1 MFDITKVII
10 AVILS
15 SMSLFMMASSLS
27 NTAGGY
33 EDFVKGVDSIPNDR
47 YLQAKVILNDDF
59 ELTAYVA
66 ITNDQQVKG
75 LSVKDHLKENEGM
88 LFVYEQ
94 PTRQGF
100 WMKDM
105 RFPIDIIWLDSN
117 GTVVHIEHNLQPC
130 IMTFA
135 FICPSYIPDSDSLYV
150 LETVAGFSKKHS
162 IKVGTNVDFQLIR

>member
-1 MFDITKVII
+1 MFNIIKVII

-15 SMSLFMMASSLS
+15 SMSLFLMASSLS

-33 EDFVKGVDSIPNDR
+33 ENFVKRVDSIPNDR
-47 YLQAKVILNDDF
+47 YLQAKVIVNDGF
-59 ELTAYVA
+59 ELTAYMA
-66 ITNDQQVKG
+66 LTNEQQVKG

-105 RFPIDIIWLDSN
+105 KFPIDIIWLDSN
-117 GTVVHIEHNLQPC
+117 GTVVHVEYNLQPC
-130 IMTFA
+130 IMAFA
-135 FICPSYIPDSDSLYV
+135 FICPSYIPDKDSLYV

>member
-94 PTRQGF
+94 PTRQGL

-135 FICPSYIPDSDSLYV
+135 FICPSYFPDKDSLYV

-162 IKVGTNVDFQLIR
+162 IKVGTNVDIQLIR

>member
-1 MFDITKVII
+1 MFEIIKVII

-15 SMSLFMMASSLS
+15 GISLFLMMSSLS
-27 NTAGGY
+27 NTTEGY
-33 EDFVKGVDSIPNDR
+33 ENFLKGVESIPNDG
-47 YLQAKVILNDDF
+47 YLQAKVMINDF
-59 ELTAYVA
+59 ELRVYLA

-88 LFVYEQ
+88 LFVFEQ

-105 RFPIDIIWLDSN
+105 KFPIDIIWLDNN
-117 GTVVHIEHNLQPC
+117 GTVVYIRHNLQPC

-135 FICPSYIPDSDSLYV
+135 FLCPTYIPDKDSLYV
-150 LETVAGFSKKHS
+150 LETLSGFSKKHS
-162 IKVGTNVDFQLIR
+162 IKIGTHVDFQLIN